1 MIQATPS
8 LTQQFAPREKL
19 VLALGKGGG
28 GWVVLQDHLLIS
40 TIHINPSPPQRRCF
54 VQIPTIPL

>member
-19 VLALGKGGG
+19 VLALGKGGVDG
-28 GWVVLQDHLLIS
+28 
-40 TIHINPSPPQRRCF
+40 
-54 VQIPTIPL
+54 